1 MNEATKEFIAILI
14 SHVRDEAIEA
24 SDITWRQL
32 DREHKGFV
40 AKRWEKA
47 RQAGDLDELV
57 RMIIADSVDDAIY
70 SLLHAIDEGILP
82 LVFKGTNLT
91 EDGGAD
97 LAGFYLCEARY
108 ALSKQR
114 TYEEELPG
122 L

>member
-1 MNEATKEFIAILI
+1 MNEATKEFIAILV
-14 SHVRDEAIEA
+14 SQVRDEAIKG
-24 SDITWRQL
+24 SDIEWRQL
-32 DREHKGFV
+32 TREHKSFV

-47 RQAGDLDELV
+47 MQAGDLDGLV
-57 RMIIADSVDDAIY
+57 RMIIADTVDDTISY
-70 SLLHAIDEGILP
+70 LLHAIDEGILP

-91 EDGGAD
+91 EDGAGD

-114 TYEEELPG
+114 TYEEDLPH